1 MMGGEDPKAG
11 VTEMRTDKETLALLA
26 SLLLIVSV
34 FSFSLYR
41 YQKPQKKVWEIKV
54 FECIKSGGHTY
65 VASYGGGYL
74 RIVGGYDLEEG
85 ATYRITYL
93 TTRRNWAEKVISI
106 ERLE

>member
-1 MMGGEDPKAG
+1 
-11 VTEMRTDKETLALLA
+11 MRTDKEMLALLA

-41 YQKPQKKVWEIKV
+41 YLEPQKKVWEVKV
-54 FECIKSGGHTY
+54 FECVDKGGHTY

-74 RIVGGYDLEEG
+74 RIIGSYELEEG
-85 ATYRITYL
+85 ATYRITYV

-106 ERLE
+106 EKIED